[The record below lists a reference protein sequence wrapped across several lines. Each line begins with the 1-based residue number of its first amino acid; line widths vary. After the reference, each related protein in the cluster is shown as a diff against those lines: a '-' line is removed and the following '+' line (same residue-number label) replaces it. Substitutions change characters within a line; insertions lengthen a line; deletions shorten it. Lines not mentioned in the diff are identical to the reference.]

1 MTIEDISKICHQ
13 FPHVT
18 EDIKWENHLCFCV
31 GEKMFIV
38 TAPDASPVSASFKA
52 DDEDFVELTERD
64 GFIPAPYMARYKWVY
79 VDNISRLNKK
89 EWEIYLHKAYTMV
102 AEKLPGKL
110 KKSLGIGEPIQTA
123 KTSTKAI
130 KKKAAVKKK
139 K

>member
-1 MTIEDISKICHQ
+1 MNIEDISKICHQ
-13 FPHVT
+13 FPYVT

-38 TAPDASPVSASFKA
+38 TAPDATPVSASFKA

-64 GFIPAPYMARYKWVY
+64 GIIPAPYMARYKWVH

-89 EWEIYLHKAYTMV
+89 EWELYLHKAYTSV

-110 KKSLGIGEPIQTA
+110 KKSLGMDQQATV
-123 KTSTKAI
+123 